1 MVISM
6 PRPEDMPWNKKK
18 TGKLI
23 PDQGKM
29 EETIH
34 HLPVVDVK
42 ATVNRGWWSVMV
54 RCEPMGPWYE
64 GKKDR
69 SYFRALAK
77 SLDTAMVAM
86 GHRA

>member
-1 MVISM
+1 MA
-6 PRPEDMPWNKKK
+6 E
-18 TGKLI
+18 GKLI

-29 EETIH
+29 EETIY
-34 HLPVVDVK
+34 HLPVVQIT
-42 ATVNRGWWSVMV
+42 AYVNHGWWEVKV
-54 RCEPMGPWYE
+54 RCEPGGPLYS

-77 SLDTAMVAM
+77 SLDAAMVAM